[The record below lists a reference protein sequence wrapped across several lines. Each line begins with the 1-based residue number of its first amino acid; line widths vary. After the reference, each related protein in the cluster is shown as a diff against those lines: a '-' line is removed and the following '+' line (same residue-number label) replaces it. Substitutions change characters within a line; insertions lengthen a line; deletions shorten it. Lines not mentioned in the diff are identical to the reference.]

1 MTRIREADEEC
12 EMAAAA
18 WQDGIF
24 AWEWDAWGMI
34 VEP

>member
-1 MTRIREADEEC
+1 MKSRMVS

>member
-1 MTRIREADEEC
+1 MKSRMVS

-24 AWEWDAWGMI
+24 AWEWDACGMI
-34 VEP
+34 VET